1 MSQMDT
7 NPVTGWLY
15 DCKQDVKE
23 ILIMQQLKSKS
34 ENKKGED
41 GKLILGMSRI
51 LFVTDCYILWFRRLD
66 KGHKWE
72 REGAQ
77 LLFICF

>member
-1 MSQMDT
+1 MDT
-7 NPVTGWLY
+7 SPVTGWLY

-34 ENKKGED
+34 EKKGGGGD
-41 GKLILGMSRI
+41 GKRILGMSRI
-51 LFVTDCYILWFRRLD
+51 LFVTDCYILWFKRLD

-77 LLFICF
+77 LLLICF